1 MNKNFLL
8 IISLLLVFGCSN
20 GQQINPSI
28 TKLSAT
34 EFSEKIKSIDAP
46 QLVDVRTPEE
56 FEGGHITNAKN
67 INWNGDDFTT
77 QIEKLDKSQP
87 ILVYCLS
94 GGRSAAAAKAMKEK
108 GFQVYEMTGGMMA
121 WRATNLP
128 EEKGKQTVQSMTME
142 QYNHLIDSDKL
153 VLIDFYADWCAP
165 CKKMEPYLKKIS
177 EDSQEMVEV
186 IRINADKNSELCKT
200 LNVTSL
206 PVLKLYKNKE
216 LVWDNLGFVDESKV
230 REKITK
236 NK

>member
-1 MNKNFLL
+1 MV
-8 IISLLLVFGCSN
+8 SLLLVFGCSN

-108 GFQVYEMTGGMMA
+108 GFQVYEMTGGMIA
-121 WRATNLP
+121 GVR
-128 EEKGKQTVQSMTME
+128 
-142 QYNHLIDSDKL
+142 LI
-153 VLIDFYADWCAP
+153 YQ
-165 CKKMEPYLKKIS
+165 KKKE
-177 EDSQEMVEV
+177 
-186 IRINADKNSELCKT
+186 N
-200 LNVTSL
+200 
-206 PVLKLYKNKE
+206 KLYNQ
-216 LVWDNLGFVDESKV
+216 
-230 REKITK
+230 
-236 NK
+236 